1 MPADSRRSLAL
12 ARGLFDRD
20 AQRLAGDAHLD
31 QKCEQRGGEHNLN
44 EMRDLEGGVEG
55 TRGKN
60 QNAPTGT
67 RTGRGAG

>member
-1 MPADSRRSLAL
+1 
-12 ARGLFDRD
+12 
-20 AQRLAGDAHLD
+20 
-31 QKCEQRGGEHNLN
+31 LN